1 MSNRFYQLCILLALG
16 LLVSS
21 CSQETTNAARPDA
34 ARQNTT
40 LATATPPKNENANN
54 NKDNGSDKK
63 KALVNGQ
70 EVTLSENDEGKCR
83 LRIGDTAIDLD
94 IPAGCNFHR
103 LPNNDVRVFPK
114 DFLHFYGNDRKKVE
128 KKYSGVSIVLVEHSV
143 PLETNPKDCRT
154 QLQAIRIEGAKIEKS
169 KKPMEI
175 GSCPS
180 GLWDEKNFTAPFQD
194 RSKQK

>member
-1 MSNRFYQLCILLALG
+1 MSNRLYQLCFVFALG
-16 LLVSS
+16 LLASS
-21 CSQETTNAARPDA
+21 CSQERTNAALPNA
-34 ARQNTT
+34 AKQNTT
-40 LATATPPKNENANN
+40 LSTSTPPKTETAN
-54 NKDNGSDKK
+54 NKDSGSDKT

-70 EVTLSENDEGKCR
+70 EVKLSETDEGKCQ
-83 LRIGDTAIDLD
+83 LSIGDTTLDLD
-94 IPAGCNFHR
+94 IPAGCDFHR

-114 DFLHFYGNDRKKVE
+114 DFFHFYGNDRKKVE

-143 PLETNPKDCRT
+143 PLETNPKECLT
-154 QLQAIRIEGAKIEKS
+154 QLQAIRIEGSKIEKS
-169 KKPMEI
+169 KKPMKV